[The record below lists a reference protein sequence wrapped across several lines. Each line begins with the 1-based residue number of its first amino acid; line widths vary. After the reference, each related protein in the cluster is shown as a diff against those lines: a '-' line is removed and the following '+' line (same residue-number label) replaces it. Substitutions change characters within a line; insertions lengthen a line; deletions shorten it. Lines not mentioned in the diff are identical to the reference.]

1 MRVAVF
7 SDVHGNLSALEAV
20 LADIQAQAVDDIVF
34 AGDLC
39 LVGPRPAECLRRV
52 RDAAI
57 PSLYGN
63 TDDWVLERQQPPER
77 LAALARWTR
86 AQLSDAEQAWLDGL
100 PFARRIAPNDDPA
113 QTLLVVHANPQ
124 DVNQII
130 FPPEAEQIARYGRIR
145 QSDADLTPLLAEL
158 DVSTLAFGHL
168 HIPNE
173 RRVAGVRLLNVSA
186 VSMPGDGDPRARY
199 GLLTWTRGG
208 WRCERRAAAYAVT
221 AEISAYAQARPPGWE
236 AIVAALRAQGY
247 FPQKV

>member
-1 MRVAVF
+1 MRVAIF

-20 LADIQAQAVDDIVF
+20 LADIQAQGVDETVF

-52 RDAAI
+52 RAAAI

-63 TDDWVLERQQPPER
+63 TDEWVLERQQPPER

-86 AQLSDAEQAWLDGL
+86 DQLGADDQAWLGEL
-100 PFARRIAPNDDPA
+100 PFARRIAPAADPA
-113 QTLLVVHANPQ
+113 QALLVTHANPQ

-130 FPPEAEQIARYGRIR
+130 FPSEAEQAARYGRIR
-145 QSDADLTPLLAEL
+145 QSDADLTPLLAGL

-173 RRVAGVRLLNVSA
+173 RRVAGVQLCNISA

-199 GLLTWTRGG
+199 GLLTWTPGG
-208 WRCERRAAAYAVT
+208 WRCERRAVAYDVT
-221 AEISAYAQARPPGWE
+221 AEISAYTQTQPPGWE